1 MTTPG
6 GFSAG
11 SGRHRFKLDGFPPI
25 MPLICYEIIFPG
37 AFGEDRPGLAV
48 NVTND
53 AWYGRTPGPWQHLR
67 LAQVRA
73 AETGVPVARA
83 ANNGISAFIDGY
95 GRIISALPL
104 DAVSVLDQ
112 PQASPAPQTI
122 YTSQGARIVFGVYML
137 LLAIAGLTNL
147 FRRSSM

>member
-1 MTTPG
+1 VG
-6 GFSAG
+6 N
-11 SGRHRFKLDGFPPI
+11 
-25 MPLICYEIIFPG
+25 
-37 AFGEDRPGLAV
+37 DRPGLAV

-73 AETGVPVARA
+73 VESGIPVARA

-104 DAVSVLDQ
+104 DGVAILDQ
-112 PQASPAPQTI
+112 PLPSSAPPTI
-122 YTSQGARIVFGVYML
+122 YSIHGTRVVFGVFLL

-147 FRRSSM
+147 FRRSTM